1 MAFSYWESTEWLE
14 GRDLIIIG
22 GGIVGL
28 SAALQAK
35 SDLPNRKVSVIERD
49 PFGGGGSTK
58 NAGFACFGSTRE
70 LQHDR
75 AQLGDDAALSV
86 LTKRINGLH
95 KLRSTLGDDAM
106 GYRACGSLELFRKQ
120 TEYDVPTATELK
132 EINEW
137 ASEATGLS
145 STFSFA
151 DAQNLRGIEQS
162 AIAGAVSSKLEGSV
176 DTGKLIRSLRSRVEA
191 LGVDLLFGLEVTAL
205 EATHDSQRIH
215 VQRSNSIGTSD
226 GIWLETPHVI
236 IATNGFARE
245 LLPDCDVSPQK
256 NLVLVTEPI
265 THLNFDKTVHMDA
278 GYIYARNI
286 ANRMLIGGGRH
297 WEFDNDEA
305 VESALLQILH
315 DLWPQTKSATIAA
328 KWTGTLGVGK
338 SREPIVAKVHPRCV
352 AAVKMGGMG
361 VAIGMQIGMESVA
374 LLFSD

>member
-14 GRDLIIIG
+14 RRDLIIIG

-35 SDLPNRKVSVIERD
+35 SDQPKRKVSVIERD

-58 NAGFACFGSTRE
+58 NAGFACFGSTQE

-95 KLRSTLGDDAM
+95 KLRSTLGDDAI

-120 TEYDVPTATELK
+120 TEYDVPTAKEVR

-137 ASEATGLS
+137 ASEATGLN
-145 STFSFA
+145 STFSMA
-151 DAQNLRGIEQS
+151 DPQHLRGIEES
-162 AIAGAVSSKLEGSV
+162 AIDGAVFSKLEGSV
-176 DTGKLIRSLRSRVEA
+176 DTGKMIRSLRSRVEA

-205 EATHDSQRIH
+205 ETTSDSQRIH
-215 VQRSNSIGTSD
+215 VQRSNPTGTSD
-226 GIWLETPHVI
+226 GKWIETPHVI

-245 LLPDCDVSPQK
+245 LVPDCDVSPQK
-256 NLVLVTEPI
+256 NLVLVTEPL
-265 THLNFDKTVHMDA
+265 THLNFDKTVHMDS
-278 GYIYARNI
+278 GYLYARNI

-297 WEFDNDEA
+297 WELDNDQA
-305 VESALLQILH
+305 VESALLEILH
-315 DLWPQTKSATIAA
+315 GLWPQTKSATIAT

-338 SREPIVAKVHPRCV
+338 SREPIVAKVHPNCV